1 MGIEIEAHLGGT
13 QGLASMRTLPMLV
26 WCCFFSMSACFLSC
40 VSRGPSKYMLG
51 TLDCPAPPHHH
62 PCSPCRALAT
72 CVAGNPSP
80 PSSLLSPLSCRD
92 MLPHP
97 SLISSRCKAACVA
110 NALLSRVAVRRSPPA
125 ATQEGIPCRASVP
138 ATPPHLKCDEG
149 EAAMRAVTFPHHLH
163 VCHRPECLCKVR
175 TQLRLILVGCTTN
188 EDLRVNADES
198 VLAHM
203 LAD

>member
-1 MGIEIEAHLGGT
+1 
-13 QGLASMRTLPMLV
+13 MRTLPMLV

-80 PSSLLSPLSCRD
+80 PSSLLSPAETCCLTPLSSPADARQHVWLTRSSLA
-92 MLPHP
+92 LP
-97 SLISSRCKAACVA
+97 SED
-110 NALLSRVAVRRSPPA
+110 LLLRRRKRGSRVEPLFLR
-125 ATQEGIPCRASVP
+125 
-138 ATPPHLKCDEG
+138 PHLKCDEG